1 MLSVRLDDGTTI
13 YADKIVARRTYL
25 GLIEGVP
32 NDSIN
37 ERMINDLKMM
47 CGRAFCVDRCVV
59 LAPRMTPRQLKDR
72 PWMALPSS
80 ALGGLFRSVRPV
92 RDRNKTYSMLAILW
106 FQEHFEPL
114 LSPESLASMQQVHW
128 ARLAQDFDD

>member
-13 YADKIVARRTYL
+13 YADEIVARRTYL

-37 ERMINDLKMM
+37 ERMIDELKLM
-47 CGRAFCVDRCVV
+47 CGRAFYVDRCVV
-59 LAPRMTPRQLKDR
+59 LAPAMTARQIRGK
-72 PWMALPSS
+72 PWRALPSS

-92 RDRNKTYSMLAILW
+92 RDPNKTYSMLAILW
-106 FQEHFEPL
+106 FQDDFEPL
-114 LSPESLASMQQVHW
+114 LSREALASMQQLNW
-128 ARLAQDFDD
+128 ARLAQDYDD